1 MFSRNKGKSSDTLL
15 ENKENPKIP
24 SILSEGIRINGD
36 IRTEGDI
43 QLDGV
48 IDGDIATATL
58 TVGPAAVVN
67 GAISGQ
73 TIRVSGTVNGTIS
86 ASVVE
91 LTATARVTGDIL
103 HESLSVEAGAHIE
116 GLCRHMS
123 PEQQRRDAG
132 SRPSLV
138 VTDGPEGEATAS

>member
-1 MFSRNKGKSSDTLL
+1 M
-15 ENKENPKIP
+15 ENREKPKIP
-24 SILSEGIRINGD
+24 SILSEGIRIHGD

-58 TVGPAAVVN
+58 TVGAAAVVN
-67 GAISGQ
+67 GGITGE
-73 TIRVSGTVNGTIS
+73 TIRISGTVNGTIT
-86 ASVVE
+86 AATVE
-91 LTATARVTGDIL
+91 LTATARVTGDIF

-116 GLCRHMS
+116 GLCKHTS
-123 PEQQRRDAG
+123 PEQPRRDAG

-138 VTDGPEGEATAS
+138 VTDDPEGEATAS